1 MRRLTLLALLGIAV
15 AAGASRAP
23 DVAALGEARKEAD
36 AANARSQELERQA
49 QAATSAAARAR
60 AESEALAS
68 RIEAAEADLTAA
80 ERRIAIIA
88 RLQEAQQARLAARQG
103 PLVRLVAALQTMARR
118 PPALALVQPGSVQ
131 DTVRVRALLAAT
143 LPEIRRRTAA
153 LSAEVNYANAL
164 RARADQAQGALR
176 AGREA
181 LAARRAALAAF
192 ERDQRSRSSALAGLS
207 LTEGDRALALGEQA
221 RTLQQNVDRGAD
233 EARLAADLGA
243 LPGPTPR
250 PGSESEPARPRL
262 PYALPVRGWLLTG
275 VGEISDSGVHSRGLT
290 LATAPGAQAL
300 APANG
305 RIVFAAPFRGYG
317 NVLII
322 DHGRG
327 WTTVIT
333 GLATLDVARGATVA
347 RGASLGRTGAGDPRV
362 TVELRHAGR
371 PVPIAQL
378 LSS

>member
-1 MRRLTLLALLGIAV
+1 MRGLALLVLLCAAV
-15 AAGASRAP
+15 AAGASRPP
-23 DVAALGEARKEAD
+23 DVTALGEARKEAD
-36 AANARSQELERQA
+36 AANARSQQLEQQA
-49 QAATSAAARAR
+49 RAATSAAARAR
-60 AESEALAS
+60 AEGEALAS

-80 ERRIAIIA
+80 EQRIAIIA
-88 RLQEAQQARLAARQG
+88 RLQETQRERLAARQG
-103 PLVRLVAALQTMARR
+103 PLIRLVAALQTMARR

-153 LSAEVNYANAL
+153 LRAEVDSANAL

-192 ERDQRSRSSALAGLS
+192 ENEQRSRSSALAGLS

-221 RTLQQNVDRGAD
+221 RSLQQTADRRVED
-233 EARLAADLGA
+233 ARLAADLGA
-243 LPGPTPR
+243 LPGPSPR
-250 PGSESEPARPRL
+250 PGSQGDPARPRL
-262 PYALPVRGWLLTG
+262 PYSLPVRGRLLTG

-290 LATAPGAQAL
+290 LATAGGAQAV

-305 RIVFAAPFRGYG
+305 RVVYAAPFRTYG

-347 RGASLGRTGAGDPRV
+347 RGALLGRAGGTDPRV
-362 TVELRHAGR
+362 TVELRHTGR
-371 PVPIAQL
+371 PVPLAQL
-378 LSS
+378 LSG

>member
-1 MRRLTLLALLGIAV
+1 MRPLTLLALLGIAV
-15 AAGASRAP
+15 AAQASRGP
-23 DVAALGEARKEAD
+23 DVAALGEARKEAE
-36 AANARSQELERQA
+36 AANARTQELERQA
-49 QAATSAAARAR
+49 RAATSAAGRAR
-60 AESEALAS
+60 AEGEALAA

-88 RLQEAQQARLAARQG
+88 RLQEAQQARLASRQG
-103 PLVRLVAALQTMARR
+103 PLIRLVAALQTMARR
-118 PPALALVQPGSVQ
+118 PPALALVQPGSLE

-153 LSAEVNYANAL
+153 LRAEVNYADAL

-181 LAARRAALAAF
+181 LAARRTALAAF
-192 ERDQRSRSSALAGLS
+192 ENEQRARSSSLAGLS
-207 LTEGDRALALGEQA
+207 LTEGDRALALGEEA
-221 RTLQQNVDRGAD
+221 RAIAQTIDRGAED
-233 EARLAADLGA
+233 ARLTVDLGA

-250 PGSESEPARPRL
+250 PGSESDPARQRL
-262 PYALPVRGWLLTG
+262 PYVMPVRGRLLTG
-275 VGEISDSGVHSRGLT
+275 VGEISDAGVHSRGLT
-290 LATAPGAQAL
+290 LATPVGAQAV

-305 RIVFAAPFRGYG
+305 RVAFAAPFRGYG

-333 GLATLDVARGATVA
+333 GLATLDVARGAAVA
-347 RGASLGRTGAGDPRV
+347 RGASLGRAGSNAPRV

-371 PVPIAQL
+371 PVPLAQL
-378 LSS
+378 LAG